1 MKGFSSN
8 RVGKNVFRDRRKE
21 FRIGITKNLLENL
34 GPYFAD
40 ASVKQ
45 VNCVCGCQ
53 RRFIHQIKTFSWGQH
68 LIRHWDGINLFNKH

>member
-1 MKGFSSN
+1 MKGFSN
-8 RVGKNVFRDRRKE
+8 RVGKNVLRDRRME

-45 VNCVCGCQ
+45 VN
-53 RRFIHQIKTFSWGQH
+53 
-68 LIRHWDGINLFNKH
+68 